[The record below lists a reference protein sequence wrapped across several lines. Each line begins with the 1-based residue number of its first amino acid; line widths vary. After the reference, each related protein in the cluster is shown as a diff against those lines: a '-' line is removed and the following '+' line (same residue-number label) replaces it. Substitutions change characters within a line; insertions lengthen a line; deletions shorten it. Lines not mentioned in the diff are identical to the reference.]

1 MTGKT
6 ILLFE
11 AKSGSAPE
19 GKRSALGS
27 DDIFAAGRDIVWS
40 ASGGVSAGSVDW
52 NGKASIASFPH
63 TECLVVVTGRLVLHS
78 GGSTFHLT
86 SGDSV
91 VIGRGEDI
99 TADAERGTRW
109 IFCATTAATSST
121 QGVVA
126 MDRDAALAPS
136 PPPPAQ
142 FVEGDTPQCR
152 LVRAFSDET
161 AGFRAGVWATT
172 PHIRLARPHPVH
184 ELMYILEGQADV
196 TDGDGTLTSVGPG
209 DAIFVGRGTVNR
221 LSIHGNLK
229 KIFVIAEG

>member
-11 AKSGSAPE
+11 AKSGGAPE
-19 GKRSALGS
+19 GKRNALGA
-27 DDIFAAGRDIVWS
+27 DDIFGAGRDIVWS
-40 ASGGVSAGSVDW
+40 AAGGVFAGSVHW
-52 NGKASIASFPH
+52 SGKASSASFPH
-63 TECLVVVTGRLVLHS
+63 TECLVVVAGRLVLHS
-78 GGSTFHLT
+78 GGLTFDLAC
-86 SGDSV
+86 GDSV
-91 VIGRGEDI
+91 VIGRGQDF
-99 TADAERGTRW
+99 TAEADEGTQW
-109 IFCATTAATSST
+109 IFCATTAATSSM

-126 MDRDAALAPS
+126 IDRHVTLAPS

-152 LVRAFSDET
+152 LFRAFSDEG

-172 PHIRLARPHPVH
+172 PHTRLSRPHPVH

-196 TDGDGTLTSVGPG
+196 IDGDGTQTSVGPG
-209 DAIFVGRGTVNR
+209 DAIFVGRGTINR